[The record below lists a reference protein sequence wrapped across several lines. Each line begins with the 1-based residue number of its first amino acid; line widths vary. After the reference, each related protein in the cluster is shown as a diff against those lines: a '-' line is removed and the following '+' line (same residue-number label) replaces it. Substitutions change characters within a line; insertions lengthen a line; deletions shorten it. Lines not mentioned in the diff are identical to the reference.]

1 MEKLDRKITVA
12 NFYGKGKL
20 IFEDE
25 LGWQELQKE
34 EK

>member
-12 NFYGKGKL
+12 NFYGEGKH